1 MLCRGNARR
10 SPSVGKQC
18 ARGWEGRGGAFL
30 RGADVAGEALESSSL
45 LRLTGMEAARAR
57 VAVRVSVT

>member
-1 MLCRGNARR
+1 MLCRGSARK

-18 ARGWEGRGGAFL
+18 ARGWEGRRAFL